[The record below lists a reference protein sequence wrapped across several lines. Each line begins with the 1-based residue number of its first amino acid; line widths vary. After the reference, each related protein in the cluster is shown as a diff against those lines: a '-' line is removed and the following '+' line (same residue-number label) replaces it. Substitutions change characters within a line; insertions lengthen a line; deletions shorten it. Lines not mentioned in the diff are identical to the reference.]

1 MYLAVFITV
10 PDRETG
16 KRVARHLL
24 ERRLAACVNM
34 VPIHS
39 AYWWEGKIE
48 EAEEHLLIVKTTS
61 ERLNDLVREVR
72 SVHPYQVPEVVA
84 VPVVGGYRDY
94 LKWVER
100 ETSI

>member
-34 VPIHS
+34 VPIYS

-61 ERLNDLVREVR
+61 ERLNDLVKEVR